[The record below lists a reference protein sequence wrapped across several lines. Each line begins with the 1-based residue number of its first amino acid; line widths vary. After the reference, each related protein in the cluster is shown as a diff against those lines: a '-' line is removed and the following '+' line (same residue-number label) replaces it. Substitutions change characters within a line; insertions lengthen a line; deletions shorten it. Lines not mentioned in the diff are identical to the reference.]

1 MKILMLHGHYSD
13 IGGAEVVINNQIAG
27 LRERGHEVLL
37 FCFGNKDID
46 EKNLIVIKEPES
58 DFLKYVYQ
66 FLVNPKG
73 YARLKQTIK
82 SFKPDVIHLHNI
94 DKHILTFLLPVKNYK
109 TFRTIYDFG
118 IVCPSLWGVCK
129 DDLQVCEQGIGIKCV
144 KHGCINPFL
153 YPFYY
158 YLFKIKYYFQK
169 KRVHGFTTATKLLKK
184 YMQNEGFHN
193 ISVSPYFAS
202 KQYYIPGNAKGKQI
216 LFAGRLEENKGCE
229 SLIHAFNIVIKSIPV
244 AMMTILG
251 FGSQEIK
258 LKSLSKSLN
267 LDGNI
272 IFTGSVPHKD
282 IASYYLDSS
291 VVVVPSIWMENSPV
305 VIYEALSFGKP
316 VIATNRGGNPEL
328 IRNGYNGFVV
338 NANNPKEI
346 ANAVINLLS
355 ENHVELYRKIAGNA
369 LLSSYRYEQDK
380 YIDYLEMTYGKL

>member
-1 MKILMLHGHYSD
+1 MLHGHYSD

-27 LRERGHEVLL
+27 LRERGHEVSL

-118 IVCPSLWGVCK
+118 IVCPYLWGVRK

-169 KRVHGFTTATKLLKK
+169 KRVHGFTTATRLLKK
-184 YMQNEGFHN
+184 YMQNEGFNN
-193 ISVSPYFAS
+193 ISVFPYFAS
-202 KQYYIPGNAKGKQI
+202 KQNYVPGNAKGKQI

-267 LDGNI
+267 LDGHI
-272 IFTGSVPHKD
+272 IFTGRVPHKD

-291 VVVVPSIWMENSPV
+291 VVVVPSIWMENSPI

-346 ANAVINLLS
+346 ANAVINLLN

-369 LLSSYRYEQDK
+369 LLSSYRYDADK
-380 YIDYLEMTYGKL
+380 YIDYLEMAYGKL